1 MGRNT
6 PSFTAIGF
14 WNAAPRFG
22 SGTSRANG
30 VHGSSTPAR
39 SALVAVD
46 CASAPQTAATL
57 HSPRA
62 IRAAAVRFRALER
75 LDQQGEGFEARGN
88 FFRAIDDFSD
98 ADNDGNAVFGKRGG
112 WV

>member
-1 MGRNT
+1 MTGRNT
-6 PSFTAIGF
+6 PSFTASGF

-22 SGTSRANG
+22 SSTSWANG
-30 VHGSSTPAR
+30 VQGSVTPAR

-62 IRAAAVRFRALER
+62 MRWAASCR
-75 LDQQGEGFEARGN
+75 
-88 FFRAIDDFSD
+88 
-98 ADNDGNAVFGKRGG
+98 
-112 WV
+112 

>member
-14 WNAAPRFG
+14 WNTAPRFG
-22 SGTSRANG
+22 SSTSCANG
-30 VHGSSTPAR
+30 VHGSLMPPR

-62 IRAAAVRFRALER
+62 MRCAASCR
-75 LDQQGEGFEARGN
+75 
-88 FFRAIDDFSD
+88 
-98 ADNDGNAVFGKRGG
+98 
-112 WV
+112 

>member
-22 SGTSRANG
+22 SSTSWANG
-30 VHGSSTPAR
+30 VHGSAMPPR

-46 CASAPQTAATL
+46 CASAPQTTATL

-62 IRAAAVRFRALER
+62 MRLAA
-75 LDQQGEGFEARGN
+75 
-88 FFRAIDDFSD
+88 S
-98 ADNDGNAVFGKRGG
+98 
-112 WV
+112 WM

>member
-1 MGRNT
+1 MIGLNT

-22 SGTSRANG
+22 SSTSWANG
-30 VHGSSTPAR
+30 VHGSEMPPR

-46 CASAPQTAATL
+46 CASAPQTTATL

-62 IRAAAVRFRALER
+62 MRLAA
-75 LDQQGEGFEARGN
+75 
-88 FFRAIDDFSD
+88 S
-98 ADNDGNAVFGKRGG
+98 
-112 WV
+112 